1 MFEIGRR
8 IVSPI
13 IFYKGRFYLFTVFI
27 IMNLMVHNWLK
38 RAMAGQLS
46 MEAYAKTVKDKDH
59 QMMIIHG
66 DKHIGKEV
74 GLVLAAQNPYL
85 HEEVQEYVYEITRP
99 YIKSDTYSGYPVYC
113 KEESSIGILT
123 AMSDNP
129 IMSKEIISKLVDDLE
144 LIFDEVSK
152 IPLRS
157 YDYDMHNLILNIY
170 SKYGKFLKNASSK
183 HNVTKKS
190 QNKIINIASYFSQ
203 ISGSQHYRYD
213 YQIQEIATIVDDLM
227 SSLVSNHFINVDE
240 RLEIASQHLNPQ
252 IVSSFVKSEGVGASH
267 VAGIISG
274 SILKTDGINDAQIN
288 NRLKTM
294 IGMVESVNFEDEK
307 IEKLFFSQQ
316 FIDFFNK
323 INSLR
328 KYHNSP
334 RHRDYQ
340 EFQEYKYYVLNAMAK
355 RAKTEEARVNFFKI
369 ILNDAGDNN
378 YYKLLSIHDFLKLV
392 MDTGRISEE
401 FVDLLFKSMDKE
413 SAFKHLHIA
422 CSNNFHLFKYVF
434 DKYVIKEEMFRSS
447 TLATNT
453 RRWIKCCIDRGINC
467 ESQSSLL
474 DYWIL
479 SNKELLNNESRS
491 WNIQNILFFHSD
503 NNYPLLFLDSKNK
516 KCPEVVRKIIS
527 IGGGSFRN
535 EFFVKRLSQVKLM
548 IANRTWQND
557 SL

>member
-13 IFYKGRFYLFTVFI
+13 IFYKGKFYLFTVFI

-85 HEEVQEYVYEITRP
+85 HEEVQEYVYEITKP
-99 YIKSDTYSGYPVYC
+99 YIKSDTYSGYTVSC

-144 LIFDEVSK
+144 LIFDEVNK
-152 IPLRS
+152 TPLRS
-157 YDYDMHNLILNIY
+157 YNYDRHDLILKIY
-170 SKYGKFLKNASSK
+170 SKYGEFLKNASSK

-190 QNKIINIASYFSQ
+190 QNKIINIASSFSQ
-203 ISGSQHYRYD
+203 ISGSQHYYGYD
-213 YQIQEIATIVDDLM
+213 YQRKEIATIGDDLM
-227 SSLVSNHFINVDE
+227 SSLVSNRFINVDE
-240 RLEIASQHLNPQ
+240 RLEITNQHLNPQ
-252 IVSSFVKSEGVGASH
+252 VVSSFVKSEGVGASH

-274 SILKTDGINDAQIN
+274 SISKTDGINDAQID
-288 NRLKTM
+288 NRLKAM

-328 KYHNSP
+328 QYHSSP
-334 RHRDYQ
+334 GHRDYE
-340 EFQEYKYYVLNAMAK
+340 EFQGYKYYVLNAMAK

-369 ILNDAGDNN
+369 ILNDAGDNI
-378 YYKLLSIHDFLKLV
+378 YKYRLIHDLLKLV

-401 FVDLLFKSMDKE
+401 FVDLLFKSMGKL
-413 SAFKHLHIA
+413 SAFQHLHTA

-434 DKYVIKEEMFRSS
+434 DKYVIKEEIFETS
-447 TLATNT
+447 TLSMNIN
-453 RRWIKCCIDRGINC
+453 RWIKCCIDRGINC

-474 DYWIL
+474 DSWIL
-479 SNKELLNNESRS
+479 KHRELLNNESRS
-491 WNIQNILFFHSD
+491 WNIQNILFFPSD

-535 EFFVKRLSQVKLM
+535 RFIIKRLSEVRSM
-548 IANRTWQND
+548 ISRGTWQKD